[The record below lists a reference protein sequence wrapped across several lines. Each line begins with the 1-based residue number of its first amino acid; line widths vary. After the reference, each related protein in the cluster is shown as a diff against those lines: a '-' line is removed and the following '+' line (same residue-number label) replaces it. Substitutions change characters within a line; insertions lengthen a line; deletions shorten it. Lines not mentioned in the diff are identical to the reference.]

1 MKKGGKTMAKEERK
15 YWVKMNW
22 RFNLDSMHTSLWL
35 IREDMIDGK
44 IETAEIMGETMDY
57 DRLEEF
63 MEEVDNLLL
72 ASQTRKVTGKEYGRI
87 KAISDE
93 RNLWRYTRC
102 IESGM
107 SDYEAGYA
115 FFD

>member
-1 MKKGGKTMAKEERK
+1 MDERK

-22 RFNLDSMHTSLWL
+22 RFNLDSMHTSLTNIL
-35 IREDMIDGK
+35 YDMEDGAVK
-44 IETAEIMGETMDY
+44 TVEIMGKEMDY
-57 DRLEEF
+57 DAVWDFR
-63 MEEVDNLLL
+63 EEVDDLLCK
-72 ASQTRKVTGKEYGRI
+72 ATVGKVTGKEYGRI

-93 RNLWRYTRC
+93 RNMWRYAKC

-107 SDYEAGYA
+107 SESEAALA